1 MRREETPRLTAAIRP
16 LPAARLP
23 VIPAQAGI
31 QIPPRPLDP
40 GLRRDDGNGC
50 AGRVGPSGRNPTGTA
65 VPVGLRCAAPT
76 CPGSPHASRLTPH
89 AHRGFTLMELLVALL
104 VISLGMLAAV
114 KAGGSYAGNLDYLQQ
129 RTYAHWVARNV
140 LNELRLTERSAGSRR
155 RQDETRFAELDWHW
169 EVEFEDTPDPD
180 LVRAEIRVWRGRDD
194 DGEPLALLTG
204 FMERP

>member
-1 MRREETPRLTAAIRP
+1 MEGSIPP
-16 LPAARLP
+16 FPAASRLP

-31 QIPPRPLDP
+31 PMPQRPPDP
-40 GLRRDDGNGC
+40 RLRGDDGIGC
-50 AGRVGPSGRNPTGTA
+50 AGRVSPSGRNPAGAA

-76 CPGSPHASRLTPH
+76 YANSPH

-155 RQDETRFAELDWHW
+155 REDEARFAELDWHW
-169 EVEFEDTPDPD
+169 EVEFEGTPDPD
-180 LVRAEIRVWRGRDD
+180 LVRAEIRVWAGRDD

-204 FMERP
+204 FMEKP